1 MMLAATAAVTVY
13 LILNQLIQFGWIKIS
28 RSSAAW
34 LTALF
39 SFGTVF
45 WWLSFVA
52 GPSFYSQVVTVLFYG
67 LAFLAVLK
75 KYSPWIPGICLAAA
89 VMSRPNVIV
98 LWPALLAIAIQLN
111 MKDKMVNW
119 KQVFK
124 WSLLSAIPVILG
136 VGLLFYYNYLRFGN
150 FLDFGYTTING
161 SDTIVS
167 NIQKYG
173 LFNMQYAPFNLRSIF
188 FLPPELKLSC
198 GYYIPR
204 GWGMS
209 IVFTTPAVIYLFRKA
224 KINWWIGGCWVSIIL
239 SIILLALYSNN
250 GANQYG
256 YRYVMDF
263 MIPVIMIIAF
273 NMGEKVSGILKT
285 LIIASIS
292 INYYGILSWYKS
304 PC

>member
-1 MMLAATAAVTVY
+1 
-13 LILNQLIQFGWIKIS
+13 
-28 RSSAAW
+28 
-34 LTALF
+34 
-39 SFGTVF
+39 
-45 WWLSFVA
+45 
-52 GPSFYSQVVTVLFYG
+52 

-75 KYSPWIPGICLAAA
+75 KYPAWISGICLAAA

-98 LWPALLAIAIQLN
+98 LWPALLAIVIQLN
-111 MKDKMVNW
+111 IKDERVNW

-124 WSLLSAIPVILG
+124 WSLLSAIPLILG
-136 VGLLFYYNYLRFGN
+136 VGLLLYYNFLRFDN

-161 SDTIVS
+161 SKTIVS
-167 NIQKYG
+167 NVRQYG
-173 LFNMQYAPFNLRSIF
+173 LFNLHFAPFNLRSILF
-188 FLPPELKLSC
+188 FPPELKLKC
-198 GYYIPR
+198 AYYIPR

-224 KINWWIGGCWVSIIL
+224 KINWWIGGCWCSIIL